1 MSTNRDK
8 LKTANRWVVKIGSA
22 LLTDNGC
29 GLKSE
34 TVATWAGQIMA
45 LIKEG
50 REVVVVSSG
59 AVAEG
64 ITRLGWS
71 RRPEALGELQVA
83 AAVGQMG
90 LIQAWESCFKRHGL
104 HTAQILLTHDDI
116 ADRRRYLNARSTLRQ
131 LVKLGV
137 IPVVNENDSVATEEI
152 QFGDNDHLAG
162 LVTNL
167 IEADLLVLLTDQEGL
182 YEQDPRHVSG
192 ARLISEGRAGDPALN
207 AFAGSGG
214 SLGRGGMQT
223 KLKAAATAAKSGAS
237 TVIASGLHEDSLIRI
252 ARGDDIGTLLVSDNE
267 PLAARKQWLAGHT
280 RVAGHVVLDDGA
292 VRVLSEQGRS
302 LLAVGVTAVNGNFK
316 RGEIISCVNSE
327 GREIARGLVNYNAQE
342 TRQIM
347 GRPSSR
353 FVEILGYADEPELI
367 HRDNLILT
375 QVSDSA

>member
-34 TVATWAGQIMA
+34 TVATWASQIMA

-267 PLAARKQWLAGHT
+267 PLAARKQWLASHA

-292 VRVLSEQGRS
+292 VRVLSGQGRS

-347 GRPSSR
+347 GQPSSR